1 MLNSCER
8 EGFYPDV
15 RIKTM
20 EAAMIYEFVREG
32 LGIGIDVDI
41 HNKEVFSKD
50 IKLIPIEDGI
60 SWNVYV
66 AYEKSKEDDKKLQ
79 QFATILTSK

>member
-1 MLNSCER
+1 MSLS
-8 EGFYPDV
+8 G
-15 RIKTM
+15 K
-20 EAAMIYEFVREG
+20 G